1 MEAPVTTPTAS
12 GDANP
17 RTFDVALA
25 ELEVCVRQ
33 LEAGGL
39 NLADAVAAFE
49 RGVALQQECQEL
61 LDATQRRI
69 EELSPASPPT
79 A

>member
-1 MEAPVTTPTAS
+1 VTSSQPEIEREA
-12 GDANP
+12 

-25 ELEVCVRQ
+25 DLEACVRQ

-39 NLADAVAAFE
+39 NLADAVTAFE

-69 EELSPASPPT
+69 EELTPSNPPS